1 MVTQALPRTVV
12 VLGLV
17 SLLNDAA
24 SEMVTPLLPVFLVA
38 TLGAGPTIVGLIEGL
53 AETTASLLKLV
64 SGRLADRGWNARGL
78 VLGGYTLSNL
88 ARPLIG
94 LAISWTFVLGLRFL
108 DRVGKGIRSAPR
120 DAMIAT
126 AIAPEGRGR
135 AFGFQ
140 RSMDHTGAV
149 IGPLLA
155 FALLAQNVALRD
167 VIAAS
172 AVIGTV
178 VVALLLFGLGP
189 REVVQARPE
198 PRSAPLTWRGLDVR
212 LRRLLT
218 ACAILALATTPEAFL
233 VLWAR
238 ERGISIAD
246 VALLWAS
253 ASLLK
258 MAVAYPAG
266 ILSDRLG
273 RGVVLVTGWAIR
285 VALLAFLALAPAPAH
300 RATAWTLFIL
310 YAGSLALTEAA
321 ERSLVGDVAPP
332 DQRGTAFGVYH
343 LVTGLLILP
352 GALVFGIV
360 WEYVGAS
367 YAFAMAAMLTALAV
381 ASMWGALGRFPAGP
395 ARVRR

>member
-1 MVTQALPRTVV
+1 VTQALPRTVV
-12 VLGLV
+12 VLGLA

-24 SEMVTPLLPVFLVA
+24 SEMVTPLLPLFLVA
-38 TLGAGPTIVGLIEGL
+38 TLGAGPTIVGFVEGL
-53 AETTASLLKLV
+53 AEATASLLKLV
-64 SGRLADRGWNARGL
+64 SGRLVDRGWPGRGL
-78 VLGGYTLSNL
+78 VLGGYTLSNV

-94 LAISWTFVLGLRFL
+94 LAVSWTFVLGLRFL

-120 DAMIAT
+120 DAMIA
-126 AIAPEGRGR
+126 AAVAPEARGR

-155 FALLAQNVALRD
+155 FALLAQGVAVRD
-167 VIAAS
+167 VIVASAAS
-172 AVIGTV
+172 GAAL
-178 VVALLLFGLGP
+178 VALLLFGL
-189 REVVQARPE
+189 
-198 PRSAPLTWRGLDVR
+198 RSAASPERAPEQASPPLTWKGLDAR
-212 LRRLLT
+212 LRRLLV

-238 ERGISIAD
+238 DRGVSIAN

-266 ILSDRLG
+266 ILSDRFG
-273 RGVVLVTGWAIR
+273 RGSVLAAGWAIR
-285 VALLAFLALAPAPAH
+285 VLLLALLALVPAQ
-300 RATAWTLFIL
+300 RETAWALFIL

-321 ERSLVGDVAPP
+321 ERSLVGDVAPA

-343 LVTGLLILP
+343 LVTGLLVLP
-352 GALVFGIV
+352 GALAFGVV
-360 WEYVGAS
+360 WEYAGAS
-367 YAFAMAAMLTALAV
+367 YAFGMAGVLTAIAV
-381 ASMWGALGRFPAGP
+381 ASMFGALGGLP
-395 ARVRR
+395 ARTLRVRS

>member
-1 MVTQALPRTVV
+1 MVTQALPRTVL
-12 VLGLV
+12 VLGFV

-24 SEMVTPLLPVFLVA
+24 SEMVTPLLPLFLVA
-38 TLGAGPTIVGLIEGL
+38 TLGAGPAIVGLVEGL

-78 VLGGYTLSNL
+78 VLGGYTLSNV

-94 LAISWTFVLGLRFL
+94 FAISWTFVLGLRFL

-126 AIAPEGRGR
+126 AVAPEVRGR

-155 FALLAQNVALRD
+155 YALLAQGVGVRD
-167 VIAAS
+167 VIVAS
-172 AVIGTV
+172 AAIGAV
-178 VVALLLFGLGP
+178 VVVLLSFGLRPGEAAP
-189 REVVQARPE
+189 REPRT
-198 PRSAPLTWRGLDVR
+198 RSAPLTWRGLDGR
-212 LRRLLT
+212 LRRFLV

-238 ERGISIAD
+238 ERGVSTAN

-266 ILSDRLG
+266 ILSDRIG
-273 RGVVLVTGWAIR
+273 RGGVLVAGWAIR
-285 VALLAFLALAPAPAH
+285 IGLLALLALAPAH
-300 RATAWTLFIL
+300 REAAWALFIL

-352 GALVFGIV
+352 GAVLFGAV
-360 WEYVGAS
+360 WEYAGAS
-367 YAFAMAAMLTALAV
+367 YAFGMAGALTVLAV
-381 ASMWGALGRFPAGP
+381 VAMWGALGRFPAP
-395 ARVRR
+395 AARVRP